1 MTKRKKKIRKTKEEI
16 FKKVKDSVMMKEIFN
31 EYFEKTSNSI
41 KSPDE
46 AVDVV
51 NKMEKCFISKK
62 SNI

>member
-1 MTKRKKKIRKTKEEI
+1 
-16 FKKVKDSVMMKEIFN
+16 MMKEIFN

-41 KSPDE
+41 KRPDE

>member
-1 MTKRKKKIRKTKEEI
+1 
-16 FKKVKDSVMMKEIFN
+16 MMKEIFN